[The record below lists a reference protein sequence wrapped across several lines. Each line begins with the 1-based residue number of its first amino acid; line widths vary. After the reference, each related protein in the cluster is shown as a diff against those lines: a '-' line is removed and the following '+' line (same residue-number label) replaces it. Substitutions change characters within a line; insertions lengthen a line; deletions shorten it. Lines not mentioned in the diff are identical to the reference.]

1 MAPFDDL
8 PADQQAVLQL
18 VLRQGRAYEEIAGLL
33 KISPAAVRERALTA
47 LDAIGPA
54 DGGDLSAAEQ
64 DDIGD
69 YLLGQ
74 QGAAARASTRDLLED
89 SAAGRAWARGV
100 AAELRAG
107 GVASDESLPEIPA
120 DEAEIEEAFGAL
132 EARHRARE
140 EQARSSRLGGGLLLG
155 ALGLAVAGIIV
166 LIISLAGGGD
176 DNGDKQA
183 SASTATTTSTT
194 QGAVTQ
200 AQVNLLPP
208 GGGKSPLGVATI
220 VSQDGKRAI
229 AVAGQDLQPSGHYVL
244 WLRNARKTTFMGF
257 FPPVTGKGD
266 AKGKLQGLVGAPAD
280 LDSYT
285 EMLVTR
291 EPSDAPKK
299 PTNVVLQGQVKL

>member
-1 MAPFDDL
+1 MAAFHDL

-18 VLRQGRAYEEIAGLL
+18 VLRQGRTYDEIAGLL

-54 DGGDLSAAEQ
+54 DSGDLSASEQ

-74 QGAAARASTRDLLED
+74 QGAAARASTRELLED
-89 SAAGRAWARGV
+89 SPAGRAWARGV
-100 AAELRAG
+100 AGELRAG
-107 GVASDESLPEIPA
+107 DVASEESLPEIPA

-140 EQARSSRLGGGLLLG
+140 EQARSSRVGGGLLLG

-166 LIISLAGGGD
+166 LIISLAGGD
-176 DNGDKQA
+176 DGDKQA
-183 SASTATTTSTT
+183 SATTPTTTSTT

-200 AQVNLLPP
+200 AQINLLPP
-208 GGGKSPLGVATI
+208 GGGRSPLGVATI
-220 VSQDGKRAI
+220 VEQDGKRAI
-229 AVAGQDLQPSGHYVL
+229 AVAGQDLKPSGHYVL
-244 WLRNARKTTFMGF
+244 WLRSPKKTTFMGF

-266 AKGKLQGLVGAPAD
+266 AKGKLQGLVGAPSD
-280 LDSYT
+280 LGSYT
-285 EMLVTR
+285 EMLITR
-291 EPSDAPKK
+291 EPGDAPKQ
-299 PTNVVLQGQVKL
+299 PTTVVLRGDIKL